1 MINNRIATMPQLE
14 SDDRERIATMPQLES
29 DDRERIATMPQLE
42 SDDRDRIATM
52 PQLESD
58 DRDRIATLPQQGSGL
73 NPRVVSGGYIIEKDT
88 VFTGMKGGTYVVEAN
103 RIISADSGESQ
114 IYGCLNSEGNES
126 YVARILVSITPE
138 SNIEKRKI
146 RDRVVSF
153 LDSISNK
160 ENSHILPLIDY
171 GIIHVAGKEYYV
183 EIYPYCEGGDLGS
196 RKGRLLYSEIR
207 DQIVPAVN
215 EALCLFHA
223 AGFVHRDIKPENL
236 YYYRGKVVIGDF
248 GITCDLREDGFATD
262 KYKTGTL
269 GYYAPELMSQAAV
282 KASDYYSFG
291 QTLWTLYQGE
301 MMYQNILR
309 RYRDYG
315 IEEQRNQINFAMM
328 NSVYYGLDE
337 IGKDESFFEILIRGL
352 LQYDPGTRF
361 NYNQVCRWLKNDK
374 SLAREISK
382 FDSKAIF
389 TTPFIFYKKECWDNL
404 EIYETLIKHWD
415 HAKELLYSGVIK
427 DFYMSQDYGM
437 ASEINEIIKEYST
450 LKARGSIEVTYADID
465 YHNDVGLSRFF
476 MLLNQGTTLVW
487 KGTEYHSFANLS
499 YQIGDYLEKFT
510 NYLEEFENNAE
521 ITNLLACELLGYWY
535 QLKTQKSSKYDQAMV
550 DAMNQIRTLARNH
563 TKWAQ
568 KVAYAAAYYLFT
580 ENQEE
585 VIFQG
590 CNSLEELALQITSK
604 EYSYQNIYNMIH
616 HPYFYGFLLA
626 LGYEES
632 AFYMM
637 NDLGNN
643 VFREIEMFYDFF
655 ASQVKDR
662 NIMNKIVECY
672 RDQGPYVY
680 LSWWKNHLHLYEF
693 HGMEAKEIKK
703 EIEQF
708 VITGTTIDQVREQYV
723 ELSKLAIRFRTMFV
737 DNIFLAQMG
746 FAQGK
751 DQNGITSKHM
761 EAYWHYNLLE
771 REVPIGFGKAQGMR
785 EVQCG

>member
-14 SDDRERIATMPQLES
+14 RDERERIATMPQLERGE
-29 DDRERIATMPQLE
+29 RERIATMPQQAE
-42 SDDRDRIATM
+42 SDKKDRI
-52 PQLESD
+52 S
-58 DRDRIATLPQQGSGL
+58 TLPQQGIGL
-73 NPRVVSGGYIIEKDT
+73 NPRSVSGGYMIVKDT
-88 VFTGMKGGTYVVEAN
+88 VFTGIKGGTYVIEAN
-103 RIISADSGESQ
+103 RMISADSGESQ
-114 IYGCLNSEGNES
+114 IYGCLKREGDES
-126 YVARILVSITPE
+126 YVARILTSVTPE

-146 RDRVVSF
+146 RDKVVYF
-153 LDSISNK
+153 LDSISKK
-160 ENSHILPLIDY
+160 EDSHILPLIDY
-171 GIIHVAGKEYYV
+171 GMINLAGKEYYA

-196 RKGRLLYSEIR
+196 KKGKLLYSEIR

-215 EALCLFHA
+215 EALHLFHA

-337 IGKDESFFEILIRGL
+337 IGREESFFEILIRGL
-352 LQYDPGTRF
+352 LQYDPSTRF
-361 NYNQVCRWLKNDK
+361 NYDQVCRWLKKDK
-374 SLAREISK
+374 SLAREITK

-389 TTPFIFYKKECWDNL
+389 TAPFKCYQKDCWDNL

-427 DFYMSQDYGM
+427 DFYMSQDFGM

-499 YQIGDYLEKFT
+499 YQIGAYLEKFT
-510 NYLEEFENNAE
+510 GRFDEFENSAE
-521 ITNLLACELLGYWY
+521 ITNLLACELLDYWY
-535 QLKTQKSSKYDQAMV
+535 QLKTQKGCKFDQGMA
-550 DAMNQIRTLARNH
+550 DAVNQIRTLARNH

-568 KVAYAAAYYLFT
+568 EVAYAAAYYLFA
-580 ENQEE
+580 EKQEE
-585 VIFQG
+585 VLFKG
-590 CNSLEELALQITSK
+590 CNSLEELALQITRK
-604 EYSYQNIYNMIH
+604 DYSYQNIHETMHN
-616 HPYFYGFLLA
+616 PYFYGFLLA
-626 LGYEES
+626 IGYEES
-632 AFYMM
+632 AIYMM
-637 NDLGNN
+637 NNLGKNE
-643 VFREIEMFYDFF
+643 FREIEMLYDLF
-655 ASQVKDR
+655 ATQVKDM
-662 NIMNKIVECY
+662 NIMEKIVACY
-672 RDQGPYVY
+672 RDHGPYVY

-693 HGMEAKEIKK
+693 HGKEAEEIKK
-703 EIEQF
+703 KIVEF
-708 VITGTTIDQVREQYV
+708 DITGTTIDKVREHYV
-723 ELSKLAIRFRTMFV
+723 ELSKLAIRFRAMFV

-746 FAQGK
+746 FDQGK
-751 DQNGITSKHM
+751 DQNGITSNHM

-771 REVPIGFGKAQGMR
+771 REVPIGYGMTQGMR